1 MQKTLEI
8 STVIL
13 FGESNDLVL
22 ILFAESNDRGDFQ
35 RFLHRFCKPNIG
47 SNKKLRIYFFV
58 KGQKLDF
65 EKLLFFFHKSNYFYS
80 TFYSDPSIEKAMQ
93 KTLEISTA

>member
-35 RFLHRFCKPNIG
+35 RFLHRFFNRG
-47 SNKKLRIYFFV
+47 V
-58 KGQKLDF
+58 
-65 EKLLFFFHKSNYFYS
+65 E
-80 TFYSDPSIEKAMQ
+80 
-93 KTLEISTA
+93 

>member
-22 ILFAESNDRGDFQ
+22 ILFAEPNDRGDFQ
-35 RFLHRFCKPNIG
+35 RFLHHFFNRGVRIKSRI
-47 SNKKLRIYFFV
+47 KK
-58 KGQKLDF
+58 
-65 EKLLFFFHKSNYFYS
+65 
-80 TFYSDPSIEKAMQ
+80 
-93 KTLEISTA
+93 

>member
-1 MQKTLEI
+1 MLLFYSIFYFDPSIEKAMQKTLEI

-35 RFLHRFCKPNIG
+35 RFLHRFFNRG
-47 SNKKLRIYFFV
+47 V
-58 KGQKLDF
+58 
-65 EKLLFFFHKSNYFYS
+65 E
-80 TFYSDPSIEKAMQ
+80 
-93 KTLEISTA
+93 

>member
-13 FGESNDLVL
+13 FGESNDLFL
-22 ILFAESNDRGDFQ
+22 ILFNESNDRGDFQ

-47 SNKKLRIYFFV
+47 LNKKF
-58 KGQKLDF
+58 
-65 EKLLFFFHKSNYFYS
+65 
-80 TFYSDPSIEKAMQ
+80 
-93 KTLEISTA
+93 

>member
-13 FGESNDLVL
+13 FAESNDLFL

-35 RFLHRFCKPNIG
+35 RFLHRFCKPNIR
-47 SNKKLRIYFFV
+47 SNKKLRI
-58 KGQKLDF
+58 
-65 EKLLFFFHKSNYFYS
+65 
-80 TFYSDPSIEKAMQ
+80 
-93 KTLEISTA
+93 

>member
-1 MQKTLEI
+1 MLLFYSIFYFDPSIEKAMQKTLEI

-35 RFLHRFCKPNIG
+35 RFLHH
-47 SNKKLRIYFFV
+47 FFNRGV
-58 KGQKLDF
+58 K
-65 EKLLFFFHKSNYFYS
+65 
-80 TFYSDPSIEKAMQ
+80 
-93 KTLEISTA
+93 